1 MGSKRKNMEDEMS
14 RFEAEISTATVAM
27 EAPAMAPAI
36 ASSPFIPSQVRTVI
50 GSQTYN
56 QVQQKLAQVP
66 PRLPPPP
73 MPPFLPPYGVQ
84 PQTLLPPKSYTTEPT
99 PVIVSSA
106 PKMYAAR
113 PTVGIATKSDISPG
127 PSSSGMAPTVQ
138 SYDIANIQY
147 EVVTKMKKPKTEKS
161 GPNPIAEEAIKA
173 ARASSAL
180 QSFGNSERRG
190 KKDKKQTVR
199 VAGGQTWEDMSL
211 SDWSEDDF
219 RIFCGDLGNDV
230 NDELLTRTFN
240 KFPSFQRAKVIRDK
254 RTSKSKGYGFVSF
267 KDPQDFIRAMKE
279 MDGRYVGSRPI
290 KLRKSTWKNRSI
302 EAVRKKEKEKQALLS
317 LFNQS

>member
-1 MGSKRKNMEDEMS
+1 MGTKRKNMEDEMS
-14 RFEAEISTATVAM
+14 RFEAEISSATVSYTGLPSV
-27 EAPAMAPAI
+27 PAV
-36 ASSPFIPSQVRTVI
+36 SGSPFIPSQVRTVI
-50 GSQTYN
+50 GSQTYS

-73 MPPFLPPYGVQ
+73 MPPFMPAYSAQ
-84 PQTLLPPKSYTTEPT
+84 PQPLMPQKSYSTEPT

-106 PKMYAAR
+106 PKLYTAR
-113 PTVGIATKSDISPG
+113 PTVGIAPKSD
-127 PSSSGMAPTVQ
+127 SSSGPSTSGTSAVQ

-147 EVVTKMKKPKTEKS
+147 EVTTKIKKPKTEKS

-211 SDWSEDDF
+211 SDWPEDDF

-302 EAVRKKEKEKQALLS
+302 DVVRKKEKEKQALLS